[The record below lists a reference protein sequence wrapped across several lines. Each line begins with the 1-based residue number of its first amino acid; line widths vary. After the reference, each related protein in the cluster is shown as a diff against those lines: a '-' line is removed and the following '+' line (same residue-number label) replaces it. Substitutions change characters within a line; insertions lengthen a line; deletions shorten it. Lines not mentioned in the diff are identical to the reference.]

1 MADFRETLMIR
12 CTDKLIGSYMM
23 TWAKYDLAQ
32 SETEPIESENEQYL
46 TLGEACK
53 RIDRFCDDSLS
64 GRKLH
69 IRAFLEKDEFTHSE
83 EY

>member
-12 CTDKLIGSYMM
+12 CTNKSIGSYMA

-32 SETEPIESENEQYL
+32 SEDVPVETKDEQYL
-46 TLGEACK
+46 TLGEACW
-53 RIDRFCDDSLS
+53 RIDNFCGSSLS

-69 IRAFLEKDEFTHSE
+69 IRAFLEKDEYTHSE

>member
-1 MADFRETLMIR
+1 MADFRETFMIR
-12 CTDKLIGSYMM
+12 CADNFIGSYMM

-32 SETEPIESENEQYL
+32 SETEPVETKNEQYL
-46 TLGEACK
+46 SLGEACE
-53 RIDRFCDDSLS
+53 RIDRFCGSSLF